1 MSTGILIDA
10 REFRRGRPTGI
21 GRVLEGLVDA
31 LCRRDFRAAL
41 ALVEGQEMP
50 EGLRGRESL
59 SAYSL
64 PGRRLASEKALS
76 DLTRQGF
83 NLFISPYPKLPLF
96 GCHCRSIHI
105 VHDVLDLTHEP
116 YRRRA
121 RTLFDRYRLQQSLRN
136 ASLSWYDSEWS
147 LRETANLAG
156 HAGKNPR
163 VRYPGIDGKFACH
176 AMKGDSHVL
185 AAHDLKPGYIAVIG
199 NGLPHKNLGV
209 LLRIASQLRRP
220 LVFVGVSEKNRSYWE
235 RRFDT
240 RSALWVSDVDDC
252 DLPDL
257 LRNAFCLAQPS
268 LAEGYGYPPL
278 EAMACGTPAVV
289 SRIPVLVETTGGAA
303 LTADPST
310 PGEWKQALEKMED
323 PVVYRHLR
331 EEGLRHIERLKGP
344 RAWKPYLDD
353 IEEMLTNGG

>member
-1 MSTGILIDA
+1 
-10 REFRRGRPTGI
+10 
-21 GRVLEGLVDA
+21 
-31 LCRRDFRAAL
+31 
-41 ALVEGQEMP
+41 
-50 EGLRGRESL
+50 
-59 SAYSL
+59 
-64 PGRRLASEKALS
+64 
-76 DLTRQGF
+76 
-83 NLFISPYPKLPLF
+83 
-96 GCHCRSIHI
+96 
-105 VHDVLDLTHEP
+105 
-116 YRRRA
+116 
-121 RTLFDRYRLQQSLRN
+121 
-136 ASLSWYDSEWS
+136 
-147 LRETANLAG
+147 
-156 HAGKNPR
+156 
-163 VRYPGIDGKFACH
+163 
-176 AMKGDSHVL
+176 
-185 AAHDLKPGYIAVIG
+185 
-199 NGLPHKNLGV
+199 
-209 LLRIASQLRRP
+209 
-220 LVFVGVSEKNRSYWE
+220 
-235 RRFDT
+235 
-240 RSALWVSDVDDC
+240 VDDC